1 MIVLQIESLPNPSDN
16 WYKGRRLT
24 RDPSDTQASWRR
36 KKTRVVVAADKEIE
50 KVIRQ
55 LLRTKL
61 EEILVQ
67 AVLTGGSVEA
77 K

>member
-1 MIVLQIESLPNPSDN
+1 MC
-16 WYKGRRLT
+16 YKLNHYQTLLTTGTKVKT

>member
-1 MIVLQIESLPNPSDN
+1 MDHP
-16 WYKGRRLT
+16 
-24 RDPSDTQASWRR
+24 
-36 KKTRVVVAADKEIE
+36 VVAADEEIV
-50 KVIRQ
+50 KIIRQ
-55 LLRTKL
+55 LPRTKL